1 MISIISMISISIS
14 INIEEYNLDK
24 NRKILIVLNNTVAD
38 ILTNKTLNPV
48 VTELFLKVEN

>member
-1 MISIISMISISIS
+1 MISISIS